1 MAELASRKKC
11 AKAALIALAKQRF
24 AEQQSA
30 SSHQL
35 VAPISPSPPEL
46 IEKTLRELEAR
57 DRFLRR
63 RDQEQRDSDHLGA
76 YMTLLEARL
85 ETMERSARARQEQLL
100 QGQKASKL
108 QEQMMGLARGRSGAI
123 VNRDACKSIEDV

>member
-1 MAELASRKKC
+1 
-11 AKAALIALAKQRF
+11 
-24 AEQQSA
+24 
-30 SSHQL
+30 
-35 VAPISPSPPEL
+35 
-46 IEKTLRELEAR
+46 
-57 DRFLRR
+57 
-63 RDQEQRDSDHLGA
+63 
-76 YMTLLEARL
+76 MTLLEARL